1 MEEEC
6 YEDGE
11 SCGGKV
17 SGEAGGLCDRQPCFD
32 GERRVYEVCGEWDL
46 FAVWAV
52 EEDLQED

>member
-1 MEEEC
+1 MKMEKVV
-6 YEDGE
+6 
-11 SCGGKV
+11 GKV